1 MSRKVA
7 TMKDDIV
14 VDRSP
19 IVEQYLPPAPTK
31 PSSAS
36 SASSSQGGADPD
48 STLNRKQVLL
58 KSNIELRKKFES
70 MVLKWQEILCD
81 PVTED
86 ILGEA
91 ANRIKQSHYL
101 EVIEE
106 RNIVKLCGYPLCSRP
121 PRDIK
126 GKFRISLHER
136 KVFDISLLK
145 QYCSSTCLAA
155 SRWLQTQLTEEPI
168 YFQNSDA
175 EYLKTTRVSI
185 VPVDME
191 LAEFQKLRSKAGVA
205 TQDNVVPAFTLPTHN
220 LDSGSTTKAASSGT
234 AAQETSLPSPS
245 PASSSL
251 SNAYVQSI
259 FASVPET
266 PSYIKIVE
274 HEPLNMSNMD
284 QDMSEAFGTDRQD
297 QEHDN
302 VEGFRVPVGLKDSK
316 NRMDRVDP
324 ETEAVECVDRTD
336 PVFLLVREACVV
348 VGVLLKV
355 VGCAKQTTG
364 DEDVVPIQDD
374 DTVKTDARGVP
385 DEDHVPQSVA
395 VEEAQDSP
403 WFWLDE
409 SPDTMTNMG

>member
-19 IVEQYLPPAPTK
+19 IVEQYLPPAPAK

-36 SASSSQGGADPD
+36 SASGSHVGADPD
-48 STLNRKQVLL
+48 SSSTLNRKQTLI
-58 KSNIELRKKFES
+58 KSNIELRKRFES

-91 ANRIKQSHYL
+91 ANRIKQSHYI

-136 KVFDISLLK
+136 KVFDISVLK

-155 SRWLQTQLTEEPI
+155 SRWLQSQLTEEPI
-168 YFQNSDA
+168 YFQNSDS
-175 EYLKTTRVSI
+175 EYLKTIRVSI

-191 LAEFQKLRSKAGVA
+191 LAEFQQMRAKTGVA
-205 TQDNVVPAFTLPTHN
+205 TQDKVVPAFTLPTHD
-220 LDSGSTTKAASSGT
+220 LDSGSASKTTSSTTT
-234 AAQETSLPSPS
+234 AAQGSSLPTTSS
-245 PASSSL
+245 ASSSL
-251 SNAYVQSI
+251 SSAYVQSI

-274 HEPLNMSNMD
+274 HEPLSTSSMD
-284 QDMSEAFGTDRQD
+284 QDMSEVFGTDHQD
-297 QEHDN
+297 REHDH
-302 VEGFRVPVGLKDSK
+302 VEGFRVPIDHKDAGSSADSRGNVGSDTNVIEQKMAQVTLLDSQQRQDEK
-316 NRMDRVDP
+316 QQQQQQGDHSMRRSGSSMSMDTQP
-324 ETEAVECVDRTD
+324 
-336 PVFLLVREACVV
+336 
-348 VGVLLKV
+348 
-355 VGCAKQTTG
+355 
-364 DEDVVPIQDD
+364 
-374 DTVKTDARGVP
+374 
-385 DEDHVPQSVA
+385 
-395 VEEAQDSP
+395 
-403 WFWLDE
+403 
-409 SPDTMTNMG
+409 

>member
-19 IVEQYLPPAPTK
+19 IVEQYLPPAPAK

-36 SASSSQGGADPD
+36 SSPGSQGADPD
-48 STLNRKQVLL
+48 STLNRKQTLI
-58 KSNIELRKKFES
+58 KSNIELRKRFES

-86 ILGEA
+86 VLGEA
-91 ANRIKQSHYL
+91 ANRIKQSHYI

-155 SRWLQTQLTEEPI
+155 SRWLQSQLTEEPI

-185 VPVDME
+185 VPIDME
-191 LAEFQKLRSKAGVA
+191 LAEFQKLRAKTGVA
-205 TQDNVVPAFTLPTHN
+205 TEDKVVPAFTLPTHN
-220 LDSGSTTKAASSGT
+220 LESGPASKTTSSTTATQGS
-234 AAQETSLPSPS
+234 SLPTAPS
-245 PASSSL
+245 ASSSL
-251 SNAYVQSI
+251 SSAYVQSI

-274 HEPLNMSNMD
+274 REPLDMSNMD
-284 QDMSEAFGTDRQD
+284 QDMSEVFGIDRQD
-297 QEHDN
+297 PEHDQ
-302 VEGFRVPVGLKDSK
+302 VEGFRVPVDPKDAGGSVDSRHNVRSDTNAIEQK
-316 NRMDRVDP
+316 MAEVTLSDSQQRRNEQDQQQGDHSMRRSGSSMSMDTQP
-324 ETEAVECVDRTD
+324 
-336 PVFLLVREACVV
+336 
-348 VGVLLKV
+348 
-355 VGCAKQTTG
+355 
-364 DEDVVPIQDD
+364 
-374 DTVKTDARGVP
+374 
-385 DEDHVPQSVA
+385 
-395 VEEAQDSP
+395 
-403 WFWLDE
+403 
-409 SPDTMTNMG
+409 

>member
-19 IVEQYLPPAPTK
+19 IVEQYLPPAPAK

-36 SASSSQGGADPD
+36 SAGSQGADPD
-48 STLNRKQVLL
+48 STLNRKQTLI
-58 KSNIELRKKFES
+58 KSNIELRKRFES

-91 ANRIKQSHYL
+91 ANRIKQSHYI

-155 SRWLQTQLTEEPI
+155 SRWLQSQLTEEPI
-168 YFQNSDA
+168 YFENSDA
-175 EYLKTTRVSI
+175 EYLKTIRVSI

-191 LAEFQKLRSKAGVA
+191 LAEFQKLRAKTGVA
-205 TQDNVVPAFTLPTHN
+205 TQDKVVPAFTLPAHN
-220 LDSGSTTKAASSGT
+220 LDSGSPSKTTSSTTATVQGSSLPASS
-234 AAQETSLPSPS
+234 S
-245 PASSSL
+245 ASSSL
-251 SNAYVQSI
+251 SSAYVQSI

-274 HEPLNMSNMD
+274 HEPLNTSHMD
-284 QDMSEAFGTDRQD
+284 QDMPEVFGTDRQD
-297 QEHDN
+297 REHDH
-302 VEGFRVPVGLKDSK
+302 VEGFRVPVELKNAGDSVDSK
-316 NRMDRVDP
+316 HHASSDTNVIEQKMAQVTLSDSKQRRDEQQGDQSMRRSGSSMSMDTQP
-324 ETEAVECVDRTD
+324 
-336 PVFLLVREACVV
+336 
-348 VGVLLKV
+348 
-355 VGCAKQTTG
+355 
-364 DEDVVPIQDD
+364 
-374 DTVKTDARGVP
+374 
-385 DEDHVPQSVA
+385 
-395 VEEAQDSP
+395 
-403 WFWLDE
+403 
-409 SPDTMTNMG
+409 